1 MKISIILMC
10 FIIIG
15 TLKAQTVYDVTPG
28 TKGNTIILTL
38 ENISDLTDAEDI
50 NIKADNSNPNF
61 VFQQQEISIEKINT
75 KSEKDVEFKFDIKRD
90 IHVNQKDTLT
100 FNIMSSNGLL
110 NKKQVIVN
118 VTPPKEFRMEQNF
131 PNPFNPSTKI
141 QYQLPYA
148 SKVSLKIYNVLGE
161 EVATLI
167 NQVQDAGYKE
177 VNFNASNYASGMYIY
192 RIIAQNNGNTYTS
205 VKKMMLLK

>member
-28 TKGNTIILTL
+28 TKGNTIILAL

-61 VFQQQEISIEKINT
+61 VFEQQEISIEKINT

-110 NKKQVIVN
+110 NKKQLIVN

-131 PNPFNPSTKI
+131 PNPFNPSTRI

-177 VNFNASNYASGMYIY
+177 VNFNASHYASGMYIY